1 MDKIIRDSFIAR
13 FFAVFATAFP
23 ESILGRI
30 IAAFKRSFNYSK
42 TRRAVFAFLSA
53 SPHTIH
59 SKFYNLFYRFNKFIS
74 RLGNKLHTISGTS
87 LVMRVLRAF
96 SASKFVGQSFVLS
109 NIKKF
114 GMKKI
119 LIVVF
124 ALYLPVD
131 WILRDVLVISSLASI
146 WDEAFMAFCVA
157 YIIFRLASSRSVK
170 KPRIS
175 PVDMPMLLFMAVG
188 ILCVAAVSPRLG
200 IAIAGYRAVCQFM
213 LWFFVLTR
221 LIEDDGDF
229 RVLYFTMCGMAVLIA
244 LHGIYQYVTKAPM
257 PEAWVAQAEAGV
269 RTRVY
274 SIFGSPNVMGAF
286 LIMTA
291 PMVAACAYYTRRLWL
306 KCFMWGITGIL
317 CLATLFTFSRGAW
330 FGLTVAVVVFSLLVD
345 RKLLIAA
352 GVGILAI
359 IFCIP
364 EISNRIAFLFTSD
377 FQEANNSGGRGERWE
392 IGMSLWRPNKTF
404 GFGLGRY
411 GGAIA
416 MQNQEVEGLAYY
428 YMDNY
433 YLKTLTEM
441 GLVGLLSY
449 IWLLFRN
456 IIWSLR
462 SLFRGRQN
470 RLSYLA
476 CGIFAGQIGVLA
488 HSYFENIFEVPY
500 MNAYFWGLSAAV
512 IYLGFLRRDKTT
524 EKNDENNNPE
534 EI

>member
-1 MDKIIRDSFIAR
+1 MDKMIRTSLIAR
-13 FFAVFATAFP
+13 FFAAFVIAFP
-23 ESILGRI
+23 ASVIGKLV
-30 IAAFKRSFNYSK
+30 AAFKRGYKNSK
-42 TRRAVFAFLSA
+42 TRRIVWGFLSV
-53 SPHTIH
+53 SPKIVF
-59 SKFYNLFYRFNKFIS
+59 SKFYKLFYGFNKFFAKVG
-74 RLGNKLHTISGTS
+74 LKLHTISEKS
-87 LVMRVLRAF
+87 VLMRACRRF
-96 SASKFVGQSFVLS
+96 SASKLVGQSVVLS
-109 NIKKF
+109 FIKKL
-114 GMKKI
+114 GMRKI
-119 LIVVF
+119 LIAAF
-124 ALYLPVD
+124 ALYLPLD
-131 WILRDVLVISSLASI
+131 WIIRDVLKISALASI
-146 WDEAFMAFCVA
+146 WDEAFLVFCIA
-157 YIIFRLASSRSVK
+157 YIIFRIASSREVK

-175 PVDMPMLLFMAVG
+175 PVDMPLLLFMAAG
-188 ILCVAAVSPRLG
+188 LLCVAAVSPKLG
-200 IAIAGYRAVCQFM
+200 VAISGYRAVCQFM

-221 LIEDDGDF
+221 LIEDDEDF
-229 RVLYFTMCGMAVLIA
+229 KVLYFVICGMATLIA

-257 PEAWVAQAEAGV
+257 PAAWVAQAEAGV

-291 PMVAACAYYTRRLWL
+291 PMLAACAYYTKRLWV
-306 KCFMWGITGIL
+306 KCLMWGFVGIL

-345 RKLLIAA
+345 RKLLIFA
-352 GVGILAI
+352 GVGILGI
-359 IFCIP
+359 IFCVP
-364 EISNRIAFLFTSD
+364 EISNRIMFLFTSD
-377 FQEANNSGGRGERWE
+377 FEQANNSGGRGERWD
-392 IGMSLWRPNKTF
+392 IGLSLWRPNKTF

-416 MQNQEVEGLAYY
+416 MQNQEIEGLAYF

-441 GLVGLLSY
+441 GLVGLISY
-449 IWLLFRN
+449 VWLLFRN

-462 SLFRGRQN
+462 SLFRGRKS

-512 IYLGFLRRDKTT
+512 IYLGFLRRR
-524 EKNDENNNPE
+524 KNDKKE
-534 EI
+534 ESK